1 MSKPTA
7 KTWKNRDSIDAG
19 LPIPRRLTLTKEAL
33 SGVFAAAVTPLKAD
47 YSPDLGAIPAF
58 LAFLAGRGCHGALLL
73 GTTGEGPS
81 FSSAE
86 RAAIWQAALEVQ
98 AKYPE
103 FILFAGT
110 GTPSLS
116 ETISLTKLAFDLG
129 FSGVVTL
136 PPYYYRAATDDGL
149 FAWFQQLLTSAV
161 PADGLLLGYHF
172 PAVAGIGFSLSLVRR
187 LKDAFPGKFAGLKDS
202 SHDRQF
208 ARALGEEFGRDLAV
222 FSGTD
227 SDLSWALENHA
238 AGCIT
243 AAANVI
249 SPGLRRVYEA
259 YANRS
264 EGSAAQSEVSA
275 QRHILERYMPFPP
288 TLKAL
293 LARLYRQPRWSVRP
307 PLLELP
313 QLAEEELVRELS
325 EVAPG
330 SPATQA

>member
-1 MSKPTA
+1 MA
-7 KTWKNRDSIDAG
+7 AG
-19 LPIPRRLTLTKEAL
+19 LPVVRRLTLTQKEL
-33 SGVFAAAVTPLKAD
+33 SGVFAAAITPLKAD
-47 YSPDLGAIPAF
+47 YSADLGAIPSF

-86 RAAIWQAALEVQ
+86 RAAIWRAAVEARAQ
-98 AKYPE
+98 YPDL
-103 FILFAGT
+103 ILLAGT

-129 FSGVVTL
+129 FNGVVTL
-136 PPYYYRAATDDGL
+136 PPYYFRAATDDGL

-161 PADGLLLGYHF
+161 PGDGLLLGYHF
-172 PAVAGIGFSLSLVRR
+172 PAVAGIGFSLDLLRR
-187 LKDAFPGKFAGLKDS
+187 LKAAFPRRFAGLKDS

-243 AAANVI
+243 APANVI
-249 SPGLRRVYEA
+249 SPGLRQVYEA
-259 YANRS
+259 YVNGS
-264 EGSAAQSEVSA
+264 ERTAAQTEVSA
-275 QRHILERYMPFPP
+275 QRHTLERYMPFPP
-288 TLKAL
+288 TLKAV
-293 LARLYRQPRWSVRP
+293 LARLYQQPRWSVRP
-307 PLLELP
+307 PLVELS
-313 QLAEEELVRELS
+313 QSAEEELIRELS
-325 EVAPG
+325 ELRPG
-330 SPATQA
+330 SLPA